1 MYRICPI
8 CKKTFCV
15 GEKQYNKRYCS
26 DECLAIV
33 VKNRVKA
40 KRKKE
45 KIKKKMSTYEEIVEI
60 NRRAK
65 ALGIEYGEYVA
76 KYGGL

>member
-1 MYRICPI
+1 MYRLCPI

-26 DECLAIV
+26 DECLTIA
-33 VKNRVKA
+33 VKDRV
-40 KRKKE
+40 KRKKQ
-45 KIKKKMSTYEEIVEI
+45 KSKKKMSTYEEIVEI

-65 ALGIEYGEYVA
+65 ALGIEYGDYVA